1 MAVQLHRAWHPEAL
15 VAGLARL
22 LMRTPPDPF
31 TPDVVAVPT
40 RGVERY
46 ISQGLGRHLGTSPER
61 VDGVCANVSFPSPA
75 EVVSEALE
83 AAGGITRG
91 ADPWRPERLA
101 WPILATI
108 DRELDQPWCRPLAR
122 YLGRDA
128 QDTHVAD
135 ALRIDRRFALA
146 ARLARLFGSYAGQRP
161 EMLVAWSRGEDTDG
175 ADLPTPADLS
185 WQPELWRQVRAE
197 LGVPSPAERLGPA
210 CAAIAARP
218 DLVDLPDRISI
229 FGPTRLPTDQLRIL
243 RALGE
248 HRDVHLWLTDPSPVL
263 WPGGQ
268 PGLPAHGTVP
278 PDVRPDDAVQPRS
291 RTGAPT
297 SRRAR
302 KAPTPTIANPL
313 LRSLGRDAAELR
325 LRLAQELAGLAP
337 SGAEPGDIPDGS
349 GPSAGDGWRPATLL
363 ARLQESLRTDTR
375 LPLPQDDRAILSR
388 SDRSIQAHACHGPT
402 RQAEVLRETILG
414 LLAADETLQPRD
426 ILVMCPDLA
435 TMAPLISAA
444 FTGADGRLA
453 ALRVRIADRTPEQGN
468 DVLATLAQ
476 VLAVAPGRIL
486 LSEVLDLI
494 ARAPVRTRFGFDESD
509 LERIEQLAV
518 RAGVRWGLDDT
529 TRASLQ
535 LRGVSAA
542 TWSWG
547 LDRMLLGAALSEEGL
562 PLLQGML
569 PLDDVTTSDLQRIG
583 RLAELIARL
592 VRFRDGALERQP
604 LDAWVTL
611 LSELVEGTMSA
622 RGADSW
628 QLPNA
633 LGVLAA
639 LPQAAGD
646 HAADVE
652 LGLADIRW
660 MLDGALAGRPT
671 RSNFGTGGL
680 TVCGLEP
687 MRSVPH
693 RVVCLVGLD
702 DGVFPRAG
710 RRDGDDMLARDRWI
724 GERDSRSEDRQALL
738 DAVLAAADHLV
749 ITFTGADDRTN
760 EPRPPCVP
768 LGELLDVLDGIARSH
783 AGGPAR
789 AQILVHHPLQPFDER
804 NFVAEALVPGAPF
817 SHDEDAFAAAL
828 SARRPRVS
836 RRIGLG
842 VPDAPIDP
850 VTALDLDQLRRF
862 LSSPARS
869 FLRERVGLSMHVD
882 SEALPEALPLELG
895 ALERWAIGDRAV
907 RELALGR
914 SSEAVANAERGRGCL
929 PPADPLAQP
938 ILAAVGPTAEGISQ
952 QLAAARTGVARLV
965 PVRLVLPSGRVLYG
979 SIGDVY
985 DSGIVRGGYSRPSQ
999 KHVLDVWPDVLALA
1013 ASRGSRGTAFIIGNG
1028 DTIQVDS
1035 PDADVAASR
1044 LDELLDLYEA
1054 GMASPL
1060 PLPIRTASAY
1070 AARRRSSSSP
1080 IALSFAS
1087 REWRQERSR
1096 EVWGDSTSREWCIL
1110 LGDDPPFEA
1119 LLAEPPRTEEAWY
1132 PDETSRFGVLA
1143 RRLWDPVHAGTA
1155 VRS

>member
-1 MAVQLHRAWHPEAL
+1 MAVQLHRARHPEAL

-22 LMRTPPDPF
+22 LLRTPPDPF

-46 ISQGLGRHLGTSPER
+46 ISQSLGRHLGASPER
-61 VDGVCANVSFPSPA
+61 ADGVCANVSFQSPA
-75 EVVSEALE
+75 EVVSDALE
-83 AAGGITRG
+83 AAGGIRRG
-91 ADPWRPERLA
+91 EDPWRPERLA

-108 DRELDQPWCRPLAR
+108 DRQLDQPWCRPLAR
-122 YLGRDA
+122 HLGRDA
-128 QDTHVAD
+128 QDTHGAD
-135 ALRIDRRFALA
+135 PLRVDRRFALA

-161 EMLVAWSRGEDTDG
+161 EMLVAWSRREDTDG
-175 ADLPTPADLS
+175 AGLPTPADLS
-185 WQPELWRQVRAE
+185 WQPELWRQVRAQ

-210 CAAIAARP
+210 CEAIAARP

-229 FGPTRLPTDQLRIL
+229 FGPTRLPTDQLRLL
-243 RALGE
+243 RAMGE
-248 HRDVHLWLTDPSPVL
+248 HREVHLWLTDPSAAL
-263 WPGGQ
+263 WPGGV
-268 PGLPAHGTVP
+268 PGLPAHAAAQP
-278 PDVRPDDAVQPRS
+278 EPRPDEDVQPRS
-291 RTGAPT
+291 RPSAAA

-302 KAPTPTIANPL
+302 QAPTPAIANPL

-325 LRLAQELAGLAP
+325 LRLVQELPGITP
-337 SGAEPGDIPDGS
+337 GSTEPGDAPGVG
-349 GPSAGDGWRPATLL
+349 GPAGDGRGPATLL
-363 ARLQESLRTDTR
+363 TRLQGSLRADTA

-468 DVLATLAQ
+468 EVLATLAQ
-476 VLAVAPGRIL
+476 VLAVAPGRLL
-486 LSEVLDLI
+486 LSEALDLI
-494 ARAPVRTRFGFDESD
+494 ARAPVRTRFGFDEAD

-592 VRFRDGALERQP
+592 ARFRDGALKRQP
-604 LDAWVTL
+604 LDAWVAL
-611 LSELVEGTMSA
+611 LGELVEGTMSA
-622 RGADSW
+622 RGSDSW

-646 HAADVE
+646 HAVDVE

-671 RSNFGTGGL
+671 RSNFGSGGL

-702 DGVFPRAG
+702 DGVYPRAG

-738 DAVLAAADHLV
+738 DAILAAGDHLV

-768 LGELLDVLDGIARSH
+768 LGELLDVLDGLARSH

-817 SHDEDAFAAAL
+817 SHDSDALAAAR
-828 SARRPRVS
+828 SARKPRVPP
-836 RRIGLG
+836 RIGLG

-862 LSSPARS
+862 LGSPARS
-869 FLRERVGLSMHVD
+869 FLRERVGLSMHAD
-882 SEALPEALPLELG
+882 TEALPEALPLELG

-914 SSEAVANAERGRGCL
+914 SGEAVANAEHGRGCL

-938 ILAAVGPTAEGISQ
+938 ILTAVGRTAEGISE
-952 QLAAARTGVARLV
+952 QLAAARTGIARLV

-985 DSGIVRGGYSRPSQ
+985 DSGIVRGGYSKPSQ
-999 KHVLDVWPDVLALA
+999 KHVLDVWPDLLALV
-1013 ASRGSRGTAFIIGNG
+1013 ASGGSRGTAFIIGNG
-1028 DTIQVDS
+1028 DTIRVAP

-1070 AARRRSSSSP
+1070 AARRRTSSSP

-1087 REWRQERSR
+1087 REWRQERR
-1096 EVWGDSTSREWCIL
+1096 GEVWGDSTSREWCIL

-1132 PDETSRFGVLA
+1132 PGETSRFGVLA
-1143 RRLWDPVHAGTA
+1143 RRLWEPVHAGTT
-1155 VRS
+1155 VHS